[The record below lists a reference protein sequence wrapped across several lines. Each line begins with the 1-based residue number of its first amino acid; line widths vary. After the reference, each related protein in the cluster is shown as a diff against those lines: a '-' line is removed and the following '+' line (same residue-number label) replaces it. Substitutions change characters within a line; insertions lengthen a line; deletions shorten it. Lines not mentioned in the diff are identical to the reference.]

1 MRPPSPTPRN
11 ERMPGQSLPQLS
23 MKQMFLEADPVVQG
37 VMLLLLAASVVSWII
52 ILEKTA
58 LLRRASRAV
67 WLFKK
72 MASSLVEGPPLQ
84 TAGLGGLLVETG
96 LKSARDSAGGESR
109 ADYRE
114 RVERAMRLALFSQL
128 DRLESRSLFL
138 ATVGSTAPFLGLFG
152 TVWGIMHSFVGIA
165 ASGETTLAVVAPG
178 IAEALFATAMGL
190 AAAIPAV
197 VAYNKIAGT
206 LKKIG
211 QEGLA
216 GIALLGDHLARL
228 HFSAQENNSSRKAD

>member
-1 MRPPSPTPRN
+1 
-11 ERMPGQSLPQLS
+11 MPQISA
-23 MKQMFLEADPVVQG
+23 KQMFLDADPVVQG

-52 ILEKTA
+52 ILEKAA
-58 LLRRASRAV
+58 LLRRAGRIV

-72 MASSLVEGPPLQ
+72 TASSLRDGPPPR
-84 TAGLGGLLVETG
+84 TDGFAGLLVETG
-96 LKSARDSAGGESR
+96 LRAAHDSAGGESR

-114 RVERAMRLALFSQL
+114 RVERAMRLALYGHL
-128 DRLESRSLFL
+128 DRLESRAIFL

-152 TVWGIMHSFVGIA
+152 TVWGIMNSFIGIA
-165 ASGETTLAVVAPG
+165 ASGEASLAVVAPG

-206 LKKIG
+206 IKKIG

-228 HFSAQENNSSRKAD
+228 HFLGLENNSAEKAA